1 MAEPKSRAE
10 AILQATINGEEYTG
24 LPNSRVE
31 ALLIELNHGGGGGG
45 GTSDFNQLIN
55 RPTINDVPI
64 EGEISDDILELVEP
78 LTNDEENDLLD
89 IITEDQ
95 NN

>member
-1 MAEPKSRAE
+1 MAEPNSRAE
-10 AILQATINGEEYTG
+10 DILQATINGEEYTG

>member
-1 MAEPKSRAE
+1 MANPHSRAE

-24 LPNSRVE
+24 LPNSRIE
-31 ALLIELNHGGGGGG
+31 ELLIELNHGGGGGG
-45 GTSDFNQLIN
+45 GTSDYNQLTN

-64 EGEISDDILELVEP
+64 EGEISNDILELVEP
-78 LTNDEENDLLD
+78 LTTDEENDLLD
-89 IITEDQ
+89 IITEDT